1 MSLAGK
7 VALITGAS
15 KGIGRAAALR
25 LARDGASVVVNYI
38 SDASG
43 AREVVEEIGSDK
55 ALAIQA
61 DAGNVAAITDMVE
74 QTVAKFGK
82 IDILLAC
89 AGIATLSP
97 LESTSEELFDK
108 MFGLNVKGPYFLC
121 QVCIALFRPELCVV
135 IAHGVLPENS
145 GSHALRLA
153 HCAHINHPRC
163 ILHGDAGLSSIS
175 RDEGCD

>member
-25 LARDGASVVVNYI
+25 PARDGASVVINYI

-43 AREVVEEIGSDK
+43 ASEVVEEIGSNK

-61 DAGNVAAITDMVE
+61 DAGNVAAITDLVE

-82 IDILLAC
+82 IDIRLAC
-89 AGIATLSP
+89 ASIATLSP
-97 LESTSEELFDK
+97 RVYERRT
-108 MFGLNVKGPYFLC
+108 V
-121 QVCIALFRPELCVV
+121 
-135 IAHGVLPENS
+135 
-145 GSHALRLA
+145 
-153 HCAHINHPRC
+153 
-163 ILHGDAGLSSIS
+163 
-175 RDEGCD
+175 